1 VFHPSFTRNP
11 AGAACGGRRRCYD
24 LCVEQTYLEVAGQGV
39 QVALY
44 LALPILAV
52 SLVLGFI
59 ISIFQAVTSIQ
70 EQTLTFVPKIVV
82 TGLALVVCGPW
93 MAGMMNSFATELFGN
108 LQNYV
113 K

>member
-1 VFHPSFTRNP
+1 M
-11 AGAACGGRRRCYD
+11 RCYNRS
-24 LCVEQTYLEVAGQGV
+24 VEQTFLEVASHGV

-52 SLVLGFI
+52 SLVLGFL

-70 EQTLTFVPKIVV
+70 EQTLTFVPKIIV
-82 TGLALVVCGPW
+82 TGLALVVFGPW
-93 MAGMMNSFATELFGN
+93 MAGVMNSFASELFGN

-113 K
+113 R